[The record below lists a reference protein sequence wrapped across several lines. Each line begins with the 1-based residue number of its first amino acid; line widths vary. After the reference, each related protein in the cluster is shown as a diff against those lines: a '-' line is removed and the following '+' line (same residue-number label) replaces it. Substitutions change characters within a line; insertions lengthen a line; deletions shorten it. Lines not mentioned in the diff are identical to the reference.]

1 MNQLKSCN
9 ICDSWVFQ
17 QSGAPKK
24 LELINSRKRCKLS
37 RDYFCFCNNENVWIA
52 ELWYSWNCQL
62 TAFLLSWQD
71 DLMKSFVT
79 QWFQEELLS
88 ECRAERERGNMNTLE
103 TLLDYATEQFVE
115 HSIFSCINMT
125 TLRLTRYL
133 TKKKPPTKT
142 KSEMHKT

>member
-1 MNQLKSCN
+1 MSVDLP
-9 ICDSWVFQ
+9 F
-17 QSGAPKK
+17 
-24 LELINSRKRCKLS
+24 
-37 RDYFCFCNNENVWIA
+37 
-52 ELWYSWNCQL
+52 
-62 TAFLLSWQD
+62 AFLLSWQD

-133 TKKKPPTKT
+133 TKKKNPTKS

>member
-1 MNQLKSCN
+1 MSVDLP
-9 ICDSWVFQ
+9 F
-17 QSGAPKK
+17 
-24 LELINSRKRCKLS
+24 
-37 RDYFCFCNNENVWIA
+37 
-52 ELWYSWNCQL
+52 
-62 TAFLLSWQD
+62 AFLLSWQD

-133 TKKKPPTKT
+133 TKKNQNNKNKIRDA
-142 KSEMHKT
+142 

>member
-1 MNQLKSCN
+1 M
-9 ICDSWVFQ
+9 
-17 QSGAPKK
+17 
-24 LELINSRKRCKLS
+24 
-37 RDYFCFCNNENVWIA
+37 
-52 ELWYSWNCQL
+52 

-115 HSIFSCINMT
+115 HSIFSCISMT
-125 TLRLTRYL
+125 SLRPTRFLTP
-133 TKKKPPTKT
+133 KKPNKN
-142 KSEMHKT
+142 KIRDA

>member
-1 MNQLKSCN
+1 MSVDLP
-9 ICDSWVFQ
+9 F
-17 QSGAPKK
+17 
-24 LELINSRKRCKLS
+24 
-37 RDYFCFCNNENVWIA
+37 
-52 ELWYSWNCQL
+52 
-62 TAFLLSWQD
+62 AFLLSWQD

-133 TKKKPPTKT
+133 TKKKTQQNQNQRCIKHNRVMGVQEDKT
-142 KSEMHKT
+142 SYHSCNH

>member
-1 MNQLKSCN
+1 M
-9 ICDSWVFQ
+9 
-17 QSGAPKK
+17 
-24 LELINSRKRCKLS
+24 
-37 RDYFCFCNNENVWIA
+37 
-52 ELWYSWNCQL
+52 

-88 ECRAERERGNMNTLE
+88 ECRAKRERGNMNTLE

-133 TKKKPPTKT
+133 TKKNPTKT